1 MFLFSSFQQNISVFA
16 AVIFGKK
23 WVTDSC
29 LTHGRYALTGTV
41 GGAEG
46 AAAPPPPSL
55 LGKQSQSGNI
65 RFTVGQYWLII
76 KINGTNSVNFVGNM
90 LSKGLIPRRAKCQKF
105 RAKTHLC
112 EKFLS

>member
-46 AAAPPPPSL
+46 AAAPPPPPPPLTVDVSLYQNSPLLGLKSL
-55 LGKQSQSGNI
+55 LPP
-65 RFTVGQYWLII
+65 L
-76 KINGTNSVNFVGNM
+76 
-90 LSKGLIPRRAKCQKF
+90 PRI
-105 RAKTHLC
+105 
-112 EKFLS
+112 